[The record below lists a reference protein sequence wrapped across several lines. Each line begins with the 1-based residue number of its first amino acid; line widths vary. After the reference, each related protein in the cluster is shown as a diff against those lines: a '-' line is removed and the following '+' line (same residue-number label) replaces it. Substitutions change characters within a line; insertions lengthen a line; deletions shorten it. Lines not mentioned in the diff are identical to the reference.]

1 MPWVTA
7 AFAAASLAS
16 VGLQQAGIAGPW
28 LPVALGSGACALAS
42 AIATALQSRAQA
54 HLQAGIQARA
64 AMAESERDGLQR
76 DLQRH
81 DRLEQE
87 LLRAKQAAESAAMAK
102 GEFLATMSH
111 EIRTP
116 MSSIVGFTEV
126 LLKREDLPEPARR
139 QLALI
144 DRAGASLLTVVND
157 ILDFSKVEAGEVEL
171 SPTPISP
178 RSVAQDAMAIVAEA
192 ARRKGLDL
200 QLGFIGP
207 VEAPVEPT

>member
-1 MPWVTA
+1 MAATGRTPVMPWATA

-28 LPVALGSGACALAS
+28 LPAALGSGACALAS
-42 AIATALQSRAQA
+42 AIAAALQSRAQA
-54 HLQAGIQARA
+54 RLQAGIQARA

-116 MSSIVGFTEV
+116 LNGIVPMLEMLSRAPLAPDQREMLSTATASSHQLLRIV
-126 LLKREDLPEPARR
+126 D
-139 QLALI
+139 
-144 DRAGASLLTVVND
+144 D
-157 ILDFSKVEAGEVEL
+157 ILDYS
-171 SPTPISP
+171 
-178 RSVAQDAMAIVAEA
+178 
-192 ARRKGLDL
+192 
-200 QLGFIGP
+200 
-207 VEAPVEPT
+207 